1 LNRLRSYRE
10 FIEQAEGSPE
20 YWIEGAILEFTEE
33 LSRAMASE
41 KISRAELARRIG
53 ASPAYITKV
62 LRGNANFT
70 LASMVKLSRALGHEL
85 RLSLATAGSEVRY
98 RDTAPTKVESP
109 TASVSEPASAYG
121 ATDGEAKGPG
131 HEPRRRRRSAGA
143 ANGRRE

>member
-1 LNRLRSYRE
+1 VNRLRSYRE
-10 FIEQAEGSPE
+10 FIERAEGSPE

-85 RLSLATAGSEVRY
+85 RLSLAAAGSKVHY
-98 RDTAPTKVESP
+98 RGLIDSVPSQAPAWPPRQLRPVVIPPPGKGREH
-109 TASVSEPASAYG
+109 A
-121 ATDGEAKGPG
+121 EANV
-131 HEPRRRRRSAGA
+131 A
-143 ANGRRE
+143 A